1 MASWIRRR
9 ISSLAFFMQKVHW
22 KIVTAKPSIF
32 VIAVLA
38 VAASV
43 FLLGGGVYDLL
54 EKPLFAIVA
63 TGGRI
68 VVYYPYALNEQF
80 LMESI
85 IIMVTYAIGVV
96 GLILTYQST
105 KYVYRPRQAFILLLM
120 GCTLIIISYI
130 FAEQSLLARWRQL
143 S

>member
-9 ISSLAFFMQKVHW
+9 ISSLAFLMQKAHW

-32 VIAVLA
+32 LMAILT
-38 VAASV
+38 VAASI

-54 EKPLFAIVA
+54 EKPLFAIIA
-63 TGGRI
+63 SGGRI

-80 LMESI
+80 LVESI
-85 IIMVTYAIGVV
+85 IIMITYAIGVV

-105 KYVYRPRQAFILLLM
+105 KYVYRPRQAFILLLV
-120 GCTLIIISYI
+120 GCTLIVVSYV

-143 S
+143 